1 MDFNF
6 SEEQLM
12 LKDGAERYVQ
22 QEYGFEAR
30 KHIAAQQEGF
40 SRAHWHAYAE
50 LGWLG
55 LTMPEDVGGLGC
67 SFVEMAIL
75 MEALGRAMALEPVV
89 QTTLLCATIIERG
102 DAQIRRETLLPAVIE
117 GKLLLSLADS
127 EAGSRYKVGCHART
141 HARKTATGYLI
152 SGAKTLVVAGESA
165 DQLLVT
171 ARVESTSQGVG
182 VFLVDRRSAGV
193 TCRSYRLLDGSRA
206 ADIEL
211 HDVEVDGDA
220 LIVGPERALEV
231 LTQATELAILASVAE
246 SLGMMEAV
254 MAITAEYILGRSQ
267 FGQPIGKFQAL
278 QHRMAEM
285 FVATQEARSM
295 LYCGIAHLDRPA
307 AERGRAISAAKAVA
321 ARANRF
327 VCAQGIQLHGGMGL
341 TEEYPVGH
349 YFRKMTMMEKMFG
362 DIDFHLDRVAASSR
376 KPVAA

>member
-6 SEEQLM
+6 SEEQSM
-12 LKDGAERYVQ
+12 LKDGVGRYLQ

-30 KHIAAQQEGF
+30 RRIAASEEGF
-40 SRAHWHAYAE
+40 SRERWRDYAE

-55 LTMPEDVGGLGC
+55 LTLPEDVGGLGC

-75 MEALGRAMALEPVV
+75 MEAFGRAMVLEPVA
-89 QTTLLCATIIERG
+89 QTALLCATILERG
-102 DAQIRRETLLPAVIE
+102 DAKEKREALLPAVIK
-117 GKLLLSLADS
+117 GKSLLSLADS
-127 EAGSRYKVGCHART
+127 EAGSRYKVGCHAQT
-141 HARKTATGYLI
+141 HARKTGSGYLI
-152 SGAKTLVVAGESA
+152 NGAKTLVVAGASA
-165 DQLLVT
+165 DYLLVT
-171 ARVESTSQGVG
+171 AQIEGMPQGAG
-182 VFLVDRRSAGV
+182 VFLIERRAAGV
-193 TCRSYRLLDGSRA
+193 TCRPYRLLDGSRA
-206 ADIEL
+206 ADIDLRNVEL
-211 HDVEVDGDA
+211 GDDA
-220 LIVGPERALEV
+220 LIVGPERALDV
-231 LTQATELAILASVAE
+231 LTQATQLAILASVAE

-254 MAITAEYILGRSQ
+254 MAITSDYIKGRSQ

-307 AERGRAISAAKAVA
+307 DERGRVVSAAKAVA
-321 ARANRF
+321 GRANRF

-362 DIDFHLDRVAASSR
+362 DIDFHLGRLAASSR
-376 KPVAA
+376 TR

>member
-30 KHIAAQQEGF
+30 AHIAAQQEGF
-40 SRAHWHAYAE
+40 SRDHWRAYAE

-55 LTMPEDVGGLGC
+55 LTLPEDVGGLGC

-75 MEALGRAMALEPVV
+75 MEALGRGMVLEPVV
-89 QTTLLCATIIERG
+89 QTALLCATLVERG
-102 DAQIRRETLLPAVIE
+102 DAKTPRETLLPAVIE

-127 EAGSRYKVGCHART
+127 EAGSRYTVGCHART
-141 HARKTATGYLI
+141 HARKTAAGYLI
-152 SGAKTLVVAGESA
+152 SGAKTLVIAGESA

-171 ARVESTSQGVG
+171 ARMEGASQGAG
-182 VFLVDRRSAGV
+182 VFLVDRRAAGV

-206 ADIEL
+206 ADIDL
-211 HDVEVDGDA
+211 HNVEVGADA
-220 LIVGPERALEV
+220 LIAGSDRALDV
-231 LTQATELAILASVAE
+231 LTHATDLAILASVAE

-254 MAITAEYILGRSQ
+254 MAITAEYIKGRSQ

-307 AERGRAISAAKAVA
+307 AERSRAISAAKAVA

-362 DIDFHLDRVAASSR
+362 DIDFHLDRVAASNG
-376 KPVAA
+376 KPVEA

>member
-22 QEYGFEAR
+22 QEYGFDAR
-30 KHIAAQQEGF
+30 TRIAAGQEGF
-40 SRAHWHAYAE
+40 SREHWRAYAE

-55 LTMPEDVGGLGC
+55 LTLPEDVGGLGC
-67 SFVEMAIL
+67 SFVEMAIV
-75 MEALGRAMALEPVV
+75 MEALGRAMALEPIV
-89 QTTLLCATIIERG
+89 QTALLCATIIERG
-102 DAQIRRETLLPAVIE
+102 DARHQRDVLLPAVIE

-127 EAGSRYKVGCHART
+127 EAGSRYQVGCAART
-141 HARKTATGYLI
+141 HARKTGSGYLI
-152 SGAKTLVVAGESA
+152 SGAKTLVLAGASA
-165 DQLLVT
+165 DRLLVS
-171 ARVESTSQGVG
+171 ARMEGTSQGPG
-182 VFLVDRRSAGV
+182 LFLVDRRAAGV
-193 TCRSYRLLDGSRA
+193 TCRPYRLLDGSRA
-206 ADIEL
+206 ADIDL
-211 HDVEVDGDA
+211 HDVEVDDAA
-220 LIVGPERALEV
+220 LIVGPQCSLEV
-231 LTQATELAILASVAE
+231 LTEATEFAALAGVAE

-254 MAITAEYILGRSQ
+254 MAITAQYIKGRSQ
-267 FGQPIGKFQAL
+267 FGQVLGKFQAL

-307 AERGRAISAAKAVA
+307 AQRSRVISAAKAVA
-321 ARANRF
+321 GRANRF

-362 DIDFHLDRVAASSR
+362 DIDFHLERVAASSR
-376 KPVAA
+376 ASITA

>member
-30 KHIAAQQEGF
+30 TRIAAGQEGF
-40 SRAHWHAYAE
+40 SRDHWRAYAE

-55 LTMPEDVGGLGC
+55 LTLPEDVGGLGC
-67 SFVEMAIL
+67 SFVEMAIV

-89 QTTLLCATIIERG
+89 QTALLCATIIERG
-102 DAQIRRETLLPAVIE
+102 DARHQRDLLLPAVIE

-127 EAGSRYKVGCHART
+127 EAGSRYQVGCDART
-141 HARKTATGYLI
+141 HARKTGSGYLI
-152 SGAKTLVVAGESA
+152 SGAKTLVLAGASA
-165 DQLLVT
+165 DQLLVS
-171 ARVESTSQGVG
+171 ARMEGISHGPG
-182 VFLVDRRSAGV
+182 VFLVDRRAAGV
-193 TCRSYRLLDGSRA
+193 TCRPYRLLDGSRA
-206 ADIEL
+206 ADIDL
-211 HDVEVDGDA
+211 RDVEVDDAA
-220 LIVGPERALEV
+220 LIVGPQRSREV
-231 LTQATELAILASVAE
+231 LTEATELAALAGVAE

-254 MAITAEYILGRSQ
+254 MAITAEYIKGRSQ
-267 FGQPIGKFQAL
+267 FGQALGKFQAL

-295 LYCGIAHLDRPA
+295 LYCGIAHLARPA
-307 AERGRAISAAKAVA
+307 AQRSRVISAAKAVA
-321 ARANRF
+321 GRANRF

-362 DIDFHLDRVAASSR
+362 DIDFHLERVAASSR
-376 KPVAA
+376 ASITA

>member
-12 LKDGAERYVQ
+12 LKDGAERYVR

-30 KHIAAQQEGF
+30 TRIASGQEGF
-40 SRAHWHAYAE
+40 SREHWRAYAE

-67 SFVEMAIL
+67 SFVETAIV
-75 MEALGRAMALEPVV
+75 MEALGRGMALEPVV
-89 QTTLLCATIIERG
+89 QTALLCATIIERG
-102 DAQIRRETLLPAVIE
+102 DARRRRESLLPAVID
-117 GKLLLSLADS
+117 GTLLLSLADS
-127 EAGSRYKVGCHART
+127 EAGSRYKLGCHAQT
-141 HARKTATGYLI
+141 HALKSASGYLI
-152 SGAKTLVVAGESA
+152 SGAKTLVIAGASA

-171 ARVESTSQGVG
+171 ARVEGASQGVG
-182 VFLVDRRSAGV
+182 VFLVDRRAAGV

-206 ADIEL
+206 ADIDLHNVEL
-211 HDVEVDGDA
+211 SDDA
-220 LIVGPERALEV
+220 LIVGPEHSLQV
-231 LTQATELAILASVAE
+231 LTQATELASLASVAE

-254 MAITAEYILGRSQ
+254 MAITSEYIKGRSQ

-295 LYCGIAHLDRPA
+295 LYCGIAHLNGPA
-307 AERGRAISAAKAVA
+307 AERSRVISAAKAVA

-362 DIDFHLDRVAASSR
+362 DIDFHLDRVAAGGR
-376 KPVAA
+376 TPITA

>member
-6 SEEQLM
+6 SEEQSM
-12 LKDGAERYVQ
+12 LKDGVDRYLQ

-30 KHIAAQQEGF
+30 RRIAAGEEGF
-40 SRAHWHAYAE
+40 SRERWRDYAE

-55 LTMPEDVGGLGC
+55 LTLPEDVGGLGC
-67 SFVEMAIL
+67 SFVEIAIL
-75 MEALGRAMALEPVV
+75 MEAFGRAMVLEPVA
-89 QTTLLCATIIERG
+89 QTALLCATIIERG
-102 DAQIRRETLLPAVIE
+102 DAKEKREALLPAVIE

-127 EAGSRYKVGCHART
+127 EAGSRYAVGCHAKT
-141 HARKTATGYLI
+141 HARKTGSGYLI
-152 SGAKTLVVAGESA
+152 NGAKTLVVAGASA
-165 DQLLVT
+165 DHLLVT
-171 ARVESTSQGVG
+171 AQIEGMPPQGAG
-182 VFLVDRRSAGV
+182 VFLLERRAAGV
-193 TCRSYRLLDGSRA
+193 TCRPYRLLDGSRA
-206 ADIEL
+206 ADIDL
-211 HDVEVDGDA
+211 RNVEVGDDA

-231 LTQATELAILASVAE
+231 LTQATQLAILASVAE

-254 MAITAEYILGRSQ
+254 MAITAEYIKGRSQ

-307 AERGRAISAAKAVA
+307 GERSRVISAAKAVA
-321 ARANRF
+321 GRANRF
-327 VCAQGIQLHGGMGL
+327 VCAQGMQLHGGMGL

-362 DIDFHLDRVAASSR
+362 DIDFHLGRLAASSR
-376 KPVAA
+376 AR

>member
-12 LKDGAERYVQ
+12 LKDGVERYVQ

-30 KHIAAQQEGF
+30 RRIAASEAGF
-40 SRAHWHAYAE
+40 SREHWRQYAE

-55 LTMPEDVGGLGC
+55 LTLPEDVGGLGC
-67 SFVEMAIL
+67 SFVEVAIV
-75 MEALGRAMALEPVV
+75 MEAFGRAMVLEPIV
-89 QTTLLCATIIERG
+89 QTALLCATLIERG
-102 DAQIRRETLLPAVIE
+102 DAKDQREALLPAVIE
-117 GKLLLSLADS
+117 GNLLLSLADS
-127 EAGSRYKVGCHART
+127 EAGSRYTVGCHAQT
-141 HARKTATGYLI
+141 HARKAGSGYLI
-152 SGAKTLVVAGESA
+152 SGAKTLVVNGGSA
-165 DQLLVT
+165 DYLLVT
-171 ARVESTSQGVG
+171 AGVEGASAGAG
-182 VFLVDRRSAGV
+182 IFLVDRRAAGV
-193 TCRSYRLLDGSRA
+193 TCHAYRLLDGSRG

-211 HDVEVDGDA
+211 RNVEVDEGA
-220 LIVGPERALEV
+220 LIVGPDRAAEV
-231 LTQATELAILASVAE
+231 LAQATELAILASVAE

-254 MAITAEYILGRSQ
+254 MAITAEYIKGRNQ

-307 AERGRAISAAKAVA
+307 AERSRVLSAAKAVA
-321 ARANRF
+321 GRASRF

-362 DIDFHLDRVAASSR
+362 DIDFHLGRFAASSR
-376 KPVAA
+376 TR

>member
-6 SEEQLM
+6 TEEQLM
-12 LKDGAERYVQ
+12 LKDGVERYVQ
-22 QEYGFEAR
+22 QEYGFDAR
-30 KHIAAQQEGF
+30 TRIAAHQEGF
-40 SRAHWHAYAE
+40 SREHWRTYAE

-75 MEALGRAMALEPVV
+75 MEALGRGMALEPVV
-89 QTTLLCATIIERG
+89 QTALLCATLIERG
-102 DAQIRRETLLPAVIE
+102 DAKAQRETLLPAVIE

-127 EAGSRYKVGCHART
+127 EAGSRYQSGCHART
-141 HARKTATGYLI
+141 HARKTAKGYAV

-165 DQLLVT
+165 DRLLVT
-171 ARVESTSQGVG
+171 ARLESASQGVCI
-182 VFLVDRRSAGV
+182 FLVDSRAAGV

-206 ADIEL
+206 ADIDL
-211 HDVEVDGDA
+211 HDVDVDGDA
-220 LIVGPERALEV
+220 LIVGPERAPDV
-231 LTQATELAILASVAE
+231 LAHATDLAILASVAE
-246 SLGMMEAV
+246 SLGTMEAV
-254 MAITAEYILGRSQ
+254 MAITAEYIKGRSQ

-295 LYCGIAHLDRPA
+295 LYCGIAHLDRPPGQ
-307 AERGRAISAAKAVA
+307 RSRTISAAKVVA

-362 DIDFHLDRVAASSR
+362 DIDFHLDRVAASDA
-376 KPVAA
+376 KPLAT

>member
-6 SEEQLM
+6 SEEQSM
-12 LKDGAERYVQ
+12 LKDGVDRYLQ

-30 KHIAAQQEGF
+30 RRIAAGEEGF
-40 SRAHWHAYAE
+40 SRERWRDYAE

-55 LTMPEDVGGLGC
+55 LTLPEDVGGLGC
-67 SFVEMAIL
+67 SFVEVAIL
-75 MEALGRAMALEPVV
+75 MEAFGRAMVLEPVV
-89 QTTLLCATIIERG
+89 QTALLCATILERG
-102 DAQIRRETLLPAVIE
+102 DAKEKREALLPAVIE

-127 EAGSRYKVGCHART
+127 EAGSRYKLGAHAQT
-141 HARKTATGYLI
+141 HARKTGSGYLI
-152 SGAKTLVVAGESA
+152 NGAKTLVVAGASA
-165 DQLLVT
+165 DYLLVT
-171 ARVESTSQGVG
+171 AQIEGMPQGAG
-182 VFLVDRRSAGV
+182 VFLIERRAAGV
-193 TCRSYRLLDGSRA
+193 TCRPYRLLDGSRA
-206 ADIEL
+206 ADIDLRNVEL
-211 HDVEVDGDA
+211 ADDA
-220 LIVGPERALEV
+220 LIVGPERALDV
-231 LTQATELAILASVAE
+231 LKQATQLAILASVAE

-254 MAITAEYILGRSQ
+254 MAITSDYIKGRSQ

-307 AERGRAISAAKAVA
+307 DERGRVVSAAKAVA
-321 ARANRF
+321 GRANRF

-362 DIDFHLDRVAASSR
+362 DIDFHLGRLAASSR
-376 KPVAA
+376 TR